1 MLKKHKKWISV
12 ITLLSFLLTMLP
24 LNALPAYA
32 ASSNATLE
40 AAMQSVTN
48 KNQTTIILSDKN
60 IVGEVDLADIKAH
73 FPNIV
78 RVNLKNNY
86 ITKITGEGTP
96 GNPQVV
102 DRTNNLLLANE
113 KALTWAEPD
122 QIERK
127 KYAPEDISLSEYLTK
142 ITNATKQLNLQEL
155 IDKKIV
161 DKVSFSYT
169 TTTGTLEQSFDV
181 ADIANAKVP
190 ASAVPD
196 LDPSENIKVKVHYVG
211 QPDGTFEGEVTKEV
225 NVKDI
230 SLAVSGLTSPLYT
243 DLSVA
248 TVEVKK
254 LDADDNVVAIAD
266 VNEVTESFEPALASG
281 TGYEITD
288 KELAPNGTVKMKVKI
303 KQDYD
308 GQMVFTLGAYSK
320 KIPVRAVQANFTE
333 IKLVEKESA
342 AAAGGIEVGATT
354 LGGGEKAGKGVYLL
368 KGTAVSSTDSAT
380 FDERQRTLTEGRYY
394 IYVKKPGGD
403 FEPIDASEL
412 PIVKTELPAGF
423 EANLIEDGQTAYLSI
438 APGFDAEGG
447 SGKVIKVSLANQ
459 VADVLKLPV
468 VSVQDLKPVGFYIYA
483 FDKDASS
490 ALMKQQIKDTV
501 SPYYV
506 KNEALGSQDALKA
519 AAPFELK
526 EGEQKLLLP
535 VAKYEVNGREE
546 RRFVPGNIL
555 KTWYQRERTQ
565 EAFNFTDVA
574 FTKIQANE
582 LFKYNVNAE
591 GYPEAGAPEKPY
603 KGAPIEAKVS
613 TSPVGAGLL
622 VKANSLQPN
631 APTDKFANIVLS
643 MAGTNNPAGFW
654 FQVNWMPKKVK
665 DYVLVEKTY
674 QVPAEMDL
682 DNITPDPG
690 TNKTFKELLEE
701 ELAKV
706 DPNKAIITNGE
717 LEGNQKLK
725 LPIGLDSTYKVL
737 VIYDNGV
744 VKDFD
749 LGNKLSFAGVG
760 DYEENDLKV
769 TRAADTDTTAA
780 PSVAKISA
788 TQNGGIVEKA
798 GKFTDAKSGRKANL
812 MVEGFDQPILEVTLE
827 PSLVTGVNYIIHD
840 ELRLLTN
847 ADNFKKT
854 GELSKGVWHGELA
867 KIGLG
872 EDDTNPAKVYQGNG
886 SYNKALETKVYLIPR
901 FTNKDLTL
909 KGAGIADLENPDI
922 AIIKKFAWVSD
933 NWAVETDK
941 AVSLAGDNASSEFRG
956 TTNGEPQHMKPVGTT
971 QDVVLTLDG
980 GVSDLNGHK
989 FVEALATDP
998 AAKKKTIP
1006 VVVKEPIYDRIGAI
1020 AEEIDP
1026 ANPAQFVK
1034 KEIKN
1039 NDEDQ
1044 ALDVAIGKPTTVRVK
1059 LTNSNLF
1066 AMETLGL
1073 GGVNFDKGVYFIGN
1087 DKVDGS
1093 NVLETPANKMP
1104 IPETDKQ
1111 QNTYKD
1117 LAILGLASGMESKVP
1132 ATYATDASGAYD
1144 GINRMD
1150 FLKQEADKIVAKV
1163 YKKKTTGEFVP
1174 TDEVEVV
1181 PYKNALNA
1189 NALVPGAYDITALNR
1204 GEYYVNFVALHD
1216 NVESPLVLTP
1226 NPVGGAAVSDD
1237 DLKNYDVNKDTY
1249 WFKIT
1254 VNKSPI
1260 EKVYNYVTDKDGIT
1274 IQDDGSVSVDPMS
1287 GSTQRIEFDVY
1298 PIVVDTAL
1306 KLAFDKANVPLPDKL
1321 DKAGLEA
1328 FVQATGK
1335 DVKALLADPDSGL
1348 SYLDDKSFIDL
1359 ANAAQNWV
1367 DPTTSSITA
1376 TPEYDSAK
1384 KAYKLR
1390 VVVQKGEIARNQHNV
1405 GFVTADGDLNDL
1417 AGPPI
1422 VPAKLLKTTP
1432 GANFSAAAAHFDIAA
1447 INVFQGLGEVLQDI
1461 IVDPSAT
1468 SVGVGNSVKFNV
1480 KYKTNKGTEVPLV
1493 EDNFLLANLGKPGYL
1508 EIKED
1513 PQNPETGLASS
1524 VVKVPA
1530 ADGVAATLT
1539 FTPNKIGT
1547 YRFYL
1552 TTINSENG
1560 RVPALMEGQP
1570 IEFEVKPFIK
1580 DRYNLFYGETQ
1591 NIEVRV
1597 GDTGS
1602 VTYAPQTQGL
1612 LDVAALE
1619 AGSLKIADD
1628 WAGLNGTATEEVTV
1642 DVMQDGR
1649 KIGDFAVTLNPRG
1662 AGQYEIVPQTTD
1674 ADRLKLDDND
1684 TFKLRVRKVYQDN
1697 SFEYV
1702 AIDRVE
1708 FEGGTDEAYAINI
1721 PQDKSFINFAAVNEK
1736 LYEGTVARNDVTE
1749 NTKKWQGDWS
1759 VYVAGEA
1766 TPLHFYAFLDNQE
1779 VVKDEPSY
1787 KIYEL
1792 LGDTLTDVTG
1802 RAADNPAAEIR
1813 VQNAL
1818 TRTLFI
1824 VDDSDPANLK
1834 VANDYNLAITG
1845 EDAMNKRQLLGAAA
1859 SQIIASTD
1867 DLKANPADYARITF
1881 TPKAPAVVDFAV
1893 SNAENANPVNTG
1905 YTFTAGVRLTAQIQG
1920 SVDRTVN
1927 LNDPVTITALVG
1939 GPQNPSLVWEES
1951 TDNNTFTAISGETQT
1966 SLAVNTSAVGVKYYR
1981 LQASV
1986 PGDSVTT
1993 DVVKVTVLDAP
2004 TPPAPPVTGSLAIV
2018 GNVTIGQPATLKA
2031 TLNNVPSSATVAYEW
2046 RRKHRTTNQIETLTG
2061 NTDTYTTPNVVVEMG
2076 NYDYSVK
2083 VTVDGQVLNL
2093 GPVRLPVSG
2102 TTPTPPPAAQTYEII
2117 FDAASNGELVDPTK
2131 GVQHFNENHIIAQ
2144 SEVPAIRAKAGYTF
2158 KGWNNNPVG
2167 HKVVARKTFTAIYE
2181 VVSSSGGGGG
2191 GGGAP
2196 GIVPPTKPPVKPPVK
2211 PNETSNSVVGLKQ
2224 DTKFAYIKGYPD
2236 NTVKANAPVTRA
2248 ETASIFARL
2257 IKEDMVVGKAYP
2269 SKFNDVK
2276 AGKWYS
2282 DSIGFLEGFNI
2293 INGYLDGSFKPN
2305 KSITRAEFATMISK
2319 FADMNT
2325 IAKSDF
2331 TDVNNAHWAK
2341 AYIDNAV
2348 AHGWMNGY
2356 PNNTFMPDQAITRA
2370 EIVTVI
2376 NKLIKR
2382 DPNRVEIDADKANE
2396 TKFVDLPKTHW
2407 AYYAVIEASTDKK

>member
-1 MLKKHKKWISV
+1 
-12 ITLLSFLLTMLP
+12 MLP

-48 KNQTTIILSDKN
+48 KNQTTVILSDKN
-60 IVGEVDLADIKAH
+60 IVGEVNLADIKAH
-73 FPNIV
+73 FPKIA

-86 ITKITGEGTP
+86 ITNIIGEGVA
-96 GNPQVV
+96 GNPTVV
-102 DRTNNLLLANE
+102 NKTDNLLTAPE
-113 KALTWAEPD
+113 KALTWAEPN

-127 KYAPEDISLSEYLTK
+127 KYAPEEISLSEYLTK

-155 IDKKIV
+155 IDKKII
-161 DKVSFSYT
+161 DKVSFSYFVNSV
-169 TTTGTLEQSFDV
+169 EQVQTFDV

-190 ASAVPD
+190 ASD
-196 LDPSENIKVKVHYVG
+196 IENLGVDKNLKVKVHYVG
-211 QPDGTFEGEVTKEV
+211 QPAGTFEGDVTKEV
-225 NVKDI
+225 NIKDI
-230 SLAVSGLTSPLYT
+230 SLAVSGLPPTLYT
-243 DLSVA
+243 GLSVA
-248 TVEVKK
+248 MVEVKK
-254 LDADDNVVAIAD
+254 LDADDNAVPINNVDDVTVAFD
-266 VNEVTESFEPALASG
+266 PVLAET

-288 KELAPNGTVKMKVKI
+288 KELASNGAVKLKVKI
-303 KQDYD
+303 KQDYN
-308 GQMVFTLGAYSK
+308 GKMIFTLGTYTK
-320 KIPVRAVQANFTE
+320 EVPIQAVQANFEE
-333 IKLVEKESA
+333 IKLVEKDSA
-342 AAAGGIEVGATT
+342 TVVDGTDVGQTVLNAGEQPGR
-354 LGGGEKAGKGVYLL
+354 GVYLL
-368 KGTAVSSTDSAT
+368 KGTAVSSTNSAT
-380 FDERQRTLTEGRYY
+380 FDERQKTLTEGRYY
-394 IYVKKPGGD
+394 IYVKKPGGN
-403 FEPIDASEL
+403 FEPINPSEV
-412 PIVKTELPAGF
+412 PIVKTVAPAGF
-423 EANLIEDGQTAYLSI
+423 EANIIEDGQTAYLSI
-438 APGFDAEGG
+438 APGFDAVGET
-447 SGKVIKVSLANQ
+447 GKAIKISLENHPN
-459 VADVLKLPV
+459 DVLRLPV
-468 VSVQDLKPVGFYIYA
+468 LSVQDLKPVGFYIYA

-490 ALMKQQIKDTV
+490 ALMKQQIKDAP

-506 KNEALGSQDALKA
+506 KNEALSSQDALKA
-519 AAPFELK
+519 AAPFVLK
-526 EGEQKLLLP
+526 EGEEKLLLP

-565 EAFNFTDVA
+565 QAFNFTDIA

-591 GYPEAGAPEKPY
+591 GYPEVGAPEKPY

-665 DYVLVEKTY
+665 DYVLVEKDY
-674 QVPAEMDL
+674 QVPADMDL
-682 DNITPDPG
+682 DNITPPPG
-690 TNKTFKELLEE
+690 STKTFKEQLQE
-701 ELAKV
+701 ELEKV

-725 LPIGLDSTYKVL
+725 LPIGLDRTYKVL

-760 DYEENDLKV
+760 EYEENDLKV
-769 TRAADTDTTAA
+769 TRAADTDVAAA

-812 MVEGFDQPILEVTLE
+812 MVEGFDQSILEVTLE
-827 PSLVTGVNYIIHD
+827 PSLVTSVNYIIHD

-854 GELSKGVWHGELA
+854 GEFSKGVWHGELA

-886 SYNKALETKVYLIPR
+886 SYNKALETKVYLIPK

-933 NWAVETDK
+933 DWKVDSDK
-941 AVSLAGDNASSEFRG
+941 AVSLTGDNASAEFRG
-956 TTNGEPQHMKPVGTT
+956 TTNGESQHMKPVGTME
-971 QDVVLTLDG
+971 DVVFTLDN
-980 GVSDLNGHK
+980 GVDILNGHG
-989 FVEALATDP
+989 FVKELATEP
-998 AAKKKTIP
+998 AARKKTIP

-1020 AEEIDP
+1020 AEEINTGAP
-1026 ANPAQFVK
+1026 NSFLK

-1073 GGVNFDKGVYFIGN
+1073 NGSNFDKGVYFIGN
-1087 DKVDGS
+1087 DKVDS
-1093 NVLETPANKMP
+1093 NNVLETPANKTP
-1104 IPETDKQ
+1104 VPEADKQ
-1111 QNTYKD
+1111 PDTYKD
-1117 LAILGLASGMESKVP
+1117 LAILGLASGMSAKEP
-1132 ATYATDASGAYD
+1132 ATYATDGSGAYD
-1144 GINRMD
+1144 GIDRD
-1150 FLKQEADKIVAKV
+1150 TFLKQEAAKIVAKV

-1181 PYKNALNA
+1181 PYKNANA
-1189 NALVPGAYDITALNR
+1189 VVPGAYDITALNR
-1204 GEYYVNFVALHD
+1204 GDYYVNFVALHD

-1226 NPVGGAAVSDD
+1226 NPASGVAVSDD

-1359 ANAAQNWV
+1359 RNEAQNWV
-1367 DPTTSSITA
+1367 NPTTSNIIA
-1376 TPEYDSAK
+1376 TPEYDRAK
-1384 KAYKLR
+1384 EAYKLR

-1405 GFVTADGDLNDL
+1405 GFVTEDGDLNEL
-1417 AGPPI
+1417 VPP
-1422 VPAKLLKTTP
+1422 ARLLKAAP
-1432 GANFSAAAAHFDIAA
+1432 GAKFSPAIAHFDIAP

-1628 WAGLNGTATEEVTV
+1628 WAGLNGTVTEEVTV

-1662 AGQYEIVPQTTD
+1662 AGRYEIVPQTTD

-1702 AIDRVE
+1702 AIDRIV
-1708 FEGGTDEAYAINI
+1708 FEGGTDEAYAIDI

-1736 LYEGTVARNDVTE
+1736 LYEGTVARNDLTV
-1749 NTKKWQGDWS
+1749 NTTNWNGDWS
-1759 VYVAGEA
+1759 VYVVGENA
-1766 TPLHFYAFLDNQE
+1766 PLDFYALLSKDE
-1779 VVKDEPSY
+1779 VIKDEPSY

-1802 RAADNPAAEIR
+1802 RAANDPAAEIR

-1824 VDDSDPANLK
+1824 VDDSDSSNLK
-1834 VANDYNLAITG
+1834 VANNYNLAITG
-1845 EDAMNKRQLLGAAA
+1845 EDAMNKRQLLGSVLDAPT
-1859 SQIIASTD
+1859 QPLVDLD
-1867 DLKANPADYARITF
+1867 DLKANPANYARITF

-2004 TPPAPPVTGSLAIV
+2004 APPAPPVTGSLAIV
-2018 GNVTIGQPATLKA
+2018 GNVAIGQPATLKA

-2061 NTDTYTTPNVVVEMG
+2061 NTDTYTTPNVVAEMG

-2181 VVSSSGGGGG
+2181 VVSSGGGGGGG